1 MKSMSIDTSTS
12 DTPWAWG
19 PATSTAIK
27 PVHPRPARR
36 PRVDQEEEEDE
47 SVISIDI
54 IYIDAAL
61 AAGNKKCGRHLG
73 PVILLIALQQKTQ
86 DDSTVQHVPA
96 QIGGPYSGGF
106 TFHK

>member
-1 MKSMSIDTSTS
+1 MTIDHQLTGCTQTEYFMKSMSIDTSTS

-47 SVISIDI
+47 SDISTITPD
-54 IYIDAAL
+54 
-61 AAGNKKCGRHLG
+61 G
-73 PVILLIALQQKTQ
+73 
-86 DDSTVQHVPA
+86 STYGPA
-96 QIGGPYSGGF
+96 QSKSNVIKSSQPTNVFCVLSL
-106 TFHK
+106 